1 MLNWDD
7 LKFCLALDRHGSM
20 VNAGKSLNANVATVS
35 RRLERVTK
43 DYGETLFVR
52 NGQEWKATPAGADIT
67 KLAREIES
75 HLAELTLA
83 QDGELPD
90 DAVIKLSVS
99 VTIMQTF
106 LRRMVA
112 YRDGNKPFYNID
124 LTIHDRS
131 LAYSES
137 DVAVRYTR
145 PEHGNY
151 ICAKVAEVE
160 VCPYISAQ
168 AHTFPTD
175 WIEIDY
181 DGTRFRPADFGI
193 AMPKIPK
200 ISMEGLN
207 LSAQSVIQENYMAFL
222 PKKFAERIPGL
233 KQAAPSCASRKL
245 DVWMIYHQSR
255 KLDPLVR
262 AGVEIVQASLAHS
275 DEDITDAKAQVG
287 KIATY

>member
-7 LKFCLALDRHGSM
+7 LKFCLALERHGSM

-52 NGQEWKATPAGADIT
+52 NGQEWKATPAGTNVTA
-67 KLAREIES
+67 LAREIETR
-75 HLAELTLA
+75 LAELTLNQDA
-83 QDGELPD
+83 QLPD

-99 VTIMQTF
+99 LTIMQTF
-106 LRRMVA
+106 LRRMVS
-112 YRDGNKPFYNID
+112 YRDGNKPVYNVD

-131 LAYSES
+131 LAYSEA

-145 PEHGNY
+145 PDHGHY

-160 VCPYISAQ
+160 VCPYISAD
-168 AHTFPTD
+168 AASCPTN
-175 WIEIDY
+175 WIDMDY
-181 DGTRFRPADFGI
+181 DGTRFQPADFGI
-193 AMPKIPK
+193 EMPKIPK
-200 ISMEGLN
+200 LRMEGLN
-207 LSAQSVIQENYMAFL
+207 LSSQSVIQENYLAFL
-222 PKKFAERIPGL
+222 PKQYAQRIPGL
-233 KQAAPSCASRKL
+233 KQVSETFASRKL

-262 AGVEIVQASLAHS
+262 AGVDIVMASLAQNNEKTAAGS
-275 DEDITDAKAQVG
+275 NAVDKIT
-287 KIATY
+287 TR